1 MRRVLQILGTAALRS
16 RIGIALVL
24 VIVVLAVVG
33 VARVFSGP
41 EDVRTGAVGPVDT
54 STATSAAAPKE
65 GDDGVVEPSPESST
79 ALDPGPSLSPGARR
93 PETVAEA
100 FAGDWLDR
108 TAKADAWYEALL
120 INSTPTLAAKL
131 KGVDPVVVPADRLTG
146 PATVVPRGSGLV
158 EVSYP
163 VDSGTLLLRL
173 VVGEGRWLV
182 DGVDWERG

>member
-1 MRRVLQILGTAALRS
+1 VRRVLQILGTSALRS
-16 RIGIALVL
+16 RLGVALAL
-24 VIVVLAVVG
+24 IIVVFAVVG
-33 VARVFSGP
+33 VARVFAGP
-41 EDVRTGAVGPVDT
+41 EDARTAAVGPVET
-54 STATSAAAPKE
+54 STATSTPGPTE

-79 ALDPGPSLSPGARR
+79 ALDPGPGLSPGARR
-93 PETVAEA
+93 PETIAEA

-108 TAKADAWYEALL
+108 TAEADAWYAALL
-120 INSTPTLAAKL
+120 ANATPTLAAKL